1 MSNSNDKSAF
11 NTIMMVYI
19 GFKVLR
25 MVFSYA
31 SLLIAK
37 NFSAQI
43 YMEKVLVNG
52 DNPPALTNLLF
63 LYIIVEVIMV
73 VIFLALLMAVDHSFK
88 LGLLNEEDNLLI
100 TYIVPDYIISIM
112 LIISI
117 GTIIGNKMYM
127 KKYFLYKDDGL
138 RAIRAYS
145 EMMLTISIL
154 TSIVPFNFMITGVF
168 ATVKDKYL
176 QK

>member
-25 MVFSYA
+25 MVISYA

-63 LYIIVEVIMV
+63 LYIVVEVIMV
-73 VIFLALLMAVDHSFK
+73 VIFLALVMAVDHSFK
-88 LGLLNEEDNLLI
+88 LGLMNDKDNLLT
-100 TYIVPDYIISIM
+100 TYIIPDYIISTM
-112 LIISI
+112 LNITI
-117 GTIIGNKMYM
+117 GSIIGNKMYI

-176 QK
+176 KD

>member
-1 MSNSNDKSAF
+1 
-11 NTIMMVYI
+11 MVYI
-19 GFKVLR
+19 GFKIIR
-25 MVFSYA
+25 MIFSYA

-73 VIFLALLMAVDHSFK
+73 VIFLGLLMAVDHSFK
-88 LGLLNEEDNLLI
+88 LNMLNDEDNLLTTFI
-100 TYIVPDYIISIM
+100 LPDYIISVM

-117 GTIIGNKMYM
+117 GSIIGNKMYI
-127 KKYFLYKDDGL
+127 KKYFLYKDDGM

-154 TSIVPFNFMITGVF
+154 ASVVPFNFMISGIYSTI
-168 ATVKDKYL
+168 KDKVL
-176 QK
+176 KD

>member
-11 NTIMMVYI
+11 NTIIMVYI
-19 GFKVLR
+19 GFKIIR
-25 MVFSYA
+25 MIFSYA

-73 VIFLALLMAVDHSFK
+73 VIFLGLLMAVDHSFK
-88 LGLLNEEDNLLI
+88 LNMLNDEDNLLTTFI
-100 TYIVPDYIISIM
+100 LPDYIISVM

-117 GTIIGNKMYM
+117 GSIIGNKMYI
-127 KKYFLYKDDGL
+127 KKYFLYKDDGM

-154 TSIVPFNFMITGVF
+154 ASVVPFNFMISGIYSTI
-168 ATVKDKYL
+168 KDKVL
-176 QK
+176 KD

>member
-11 NTIMMVYI
+11 NTIIMVYI
-19 GFKVLR
+19 GFKIIR
-25 MVFSYA
+25 MIFSYA

-73 VIFLALLMAVDHSFK
+73 VIFLGLLMAVDHSFK
-88 LGLLNEEDNLLI
+88 LNMLNDEDNLLTTFI
-100 TYIVPDYIISIM
+100 LPDYIISVM

-117 GTIIGNKMYM
+117 GSIIGNKMYI
-127 KKYFLYKDDGL
+127 KKYFLYKDDGM

-154 TSIVPFNFMITGVF
+154 ASVVPFNFMISGIYSTI
-168 ATVKDKYL
+168 KDKVL
-176 QK
+176 KH